1 MFAAIGGQPWGRSLE
16 LETKP
21 VRDDE
26 CTKPCRL
33 PVTLPT
39 VALAWRLRALH
50 VRRTDFLP
58 SVTYG
63 RPRDAAAHRVC
74 I

>member
-26 CTKPCRL
+26 CTKPRRL
-33 PVTLPT
+33 SVTLPT
-39 VALAWRLRALH
+39 VALAWRLPALH

-74 I
+74 V